1 MAVSA
6 SSPRRRVK
14 RFPRYEN
21 GLREV
26 EDTAVESVLA
36 RYGDV
41 VATVERYGP
50 GEEAKDFTPGDFIL
64 AHRHNPIAGLISIGQ
79 KLRFRGS
86 DAVYAH
92 WSHCALV
99 VDRDGALVEA
109 ESTGVRRS
117 PISRYKANEFHL
129 VRLGPEFEPAARQR
143 SVDYSIAHVGQ
154 AFGYL
159 ALVGA
164 AMFLLFGWPLR
175 LMRRNHQICSGL
187 LVRALQA
194 GGLLTDVDP
203 STTLPADLAKM
214 FGARP

>member
-1 MAVSA
+1 MSKPVSPG
-6 SSPRRRVK
+6 SSELVFR
-14 RFPRYEN
+14 
-21 GLREV
+21 
-26 EDTAVESVLA
+26 
-36 RYGDV
+36 RYGDA

-64 AHRHNPIAGLISIGQ
+64 AHRHNPIAGLISVGQ
-79 KLRFRGS
+79 KLRFRGP

-117 PISRYKANEFHL
+117 PISRYKASEFHL

-143 SVDYSIAHVGQ
+143 SVDYTNAQVGQ

-187 LVRALQA
+187 VVRALQA
-194 GGLLTDVDP
+194 GGLLTGLDP